1 MLIQFLL
8 IDRLEPGPVAYS
20 AVMDGMFPKDTADRQ
35 DSAAITRHNIIG
47 YYP

>member
-8 IDRLEPGPVAYS
+8 IDRIETGPVAYS
-20 AVMDGMFPKDTADRQ
+20 AVVDGMFPKDTADRQ